1 MTGQTPSSGTIPFL
15 SGEINVPELLQK
27 LVASGIVPGPFEQ
40 TKSPSKEKPVEPEP
54 DAIKPVDFLKTETL
68 KT

>member
-1 MTGQTPSSGTIPFL
+1 MTGQAPSGTIPFL
-15 SGEINVPELLQK
+15 TGEINVSELLQK
-27 LVASGIVPGPFEQ
+27 LVETGIVPSPFE
-40 TKSPSKEKPVEPEP
+40 SPKTASKEKPIEPEP

>member
-1 MTGQTPSSGTIPFL
+1 MTAQATSGTIPFL
-15 SGEINVPELLQK
+15 TGEINVSELLQK
-27 LVASGIVPGPFEQ
+27 LVASGIVPSPFEPPK
-40 TKSPSKEKPVEPEP
+40 TPNKEKPIEPES